1 MASLGARLDELEEQ
15 EKYTIEWGAG
25 KKVGGPE
32 QDDLAHIDCLVLAR
46 LWPAQRRRRLPPR
59 RGAPGMLDELKAFGE
74 MPHPKSPLSIKASWF
89 HEN

>member
-15 EKYTIEWGAG
+15 EKYAIEWSARA
-25 KKVGGPE
+25 KVGGPE

-59 RGAPGMLDELKAFGE
+59 RGQQDRLQPNCLKSRQHQART
-74 MPHPKSPLSIKASWF
+74 L
-89 HEN
+89 N